1 MQGPWAGPLFSQCFW
16 FILTRKLHF
25 DWEAW
30 QPCAQHISFY
40 NELWP
45 LWMLPGIVLRI
56 HHGWSS
62 GMLPKCFPKCF
73 HGCCR
78 RSITFTCRKLC
89 LVILTLKNTMYFKD
103 SWQRNGFR
111 CGVVTLMHTKQQF
124 LQWYMWLMGSLHQ
137 NHKFLQWFMR
147 VKTSLFYHCFLR
159 GQRIVFYYIFGE
171 IWSHK
176 HHI

>member
-1 MQGPWAGPLFSQCFW
+1 MQGPWAGLLFSLCFW
-16 FILTRKLHF
+16 FILIRKLHF

-56 HHGWSS
+56 PHGWSS
-62 GMLPKCFPKCF
+62 GMLPKCFPGCS

-78 RSITFTCRKLC
+78 RSVTFTCRKWC
-89 LVILTLKNTMYFKD
+89 LVILTFKNTMYFKD

-124 LQWYMWLMGSLHQ
+124 LQWYMWLVGSLRQ
-137 NHKFLQWFMR
+137 NHKFLQWFVR
-147 VKTSLFYHCFLR
+147 VKTSKFYRCFCMCSTY
-159 GQRIVFYYIFGE
+159 RILLYIRLYLVA
-171 IWSHK
+171 
-176 HHI
+176 